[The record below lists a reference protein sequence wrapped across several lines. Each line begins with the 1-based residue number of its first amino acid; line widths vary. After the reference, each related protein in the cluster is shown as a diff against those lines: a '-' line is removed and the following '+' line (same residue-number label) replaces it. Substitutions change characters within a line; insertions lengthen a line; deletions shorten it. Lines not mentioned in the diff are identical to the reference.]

1 MKPGNTFLNRI
12 LADRNM
18 TQIQLSAATG
28 VTQQTISKLLSGVH
42 KTPSRKTAVQLA
54 KYFEVSTDE
63 IYFEG
68 NNHDL

>member
-1 MKPGNTFLNRI
+1 MRPGNTFLNRM
-12 LADRNM
+12 LTDTGM

-42 KTPSRKTAVQLA
+42 KTPSRKTAVLLA

-63 IYFEG
+63 IYYQG
-68 NNHDL
+68 DNNDL

>member
-1 MKPGNTFLNRI
+1 MKPGNTFLNRM
-12 LADRNM
+12 LADRGM

-42 KTPSRKTAVQLA
+42 KTPSRKTAVLLA

-63 IYFEG
+63 IYIEG

>member
-1 MKPGNTFLNRI
+1 MKSGNTFLNRM
-12 LADRNM
+12 LTDSGM

-54 KYFEVSTDE
+54 TFYGVSTDE
-63 IYFEG
+63 VYNEG
-68 NNHDL
+68 NHHVL

>member
-1 MKPGNTFLNRI
+1 MRPGNTFLNRM
-12 LADRNM
+12 LTDTGM

-42 KTPSRKTAVQLA
+42 KTPSRKTAVLLA

-63 IYFEG
+63 IYHQG
-68 NNHDL
+68 DNNDL